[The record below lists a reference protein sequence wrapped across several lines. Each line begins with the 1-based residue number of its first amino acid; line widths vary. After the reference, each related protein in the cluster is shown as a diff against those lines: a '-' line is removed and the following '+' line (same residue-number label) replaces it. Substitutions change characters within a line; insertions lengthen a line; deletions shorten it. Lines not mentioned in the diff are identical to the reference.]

1 MTASA
6 ENILEEAIDYS
17 QLAIL
22 YVDDEP
28 DNLELFSIHFQ
39 NDFTL
44 HTATSAEEG
53 LKILASEDIAVVL
66 TDERMPEMNG
76 IEFLAQVVAKWPEV
90 MRVIVSAYSDSDRLL
105 RAINHGHAHEYIV
118 KPWRRKELRAC
129 LIRSLSMAQR
139 RRSLYK
145 RASLADAITTELH
158 PPKKTDIVG
167 EEGGL
172 KHALGIAR
180 KVARTETSVLVRG
193 ETGTGK
199 EVLARYIH
207 QQSARADKPF
217 VKVNCAALSET
228 LLESELFGHEKGAF
242 TDARSRRIGRFEL
255 ASEGTIFLDEI
266 GDISPRLQV
275 MLLRVLQE
283 REFERV
289 GGTRP
294 IPVNV
299 RVVAATNR
307 DLEAAVEEGTFRQD
321 LYYRLNVFP
330 LSLPP
335 LRQRP
340 EDIGPLLRFFLKK
353 YRHLTQSTPT
363 VGEGLVEAL
372 QANDWPGNI
381 REFENMVQ
389 RALVIV
395 EDEPLGPEHFY
406 FDVMPAKRPTF
417 RQEKEKGQLHAIQ
430 RALEQSGGNCTRAA
444 RAMGLARTTFTSRA
458 KKFGLI

>member
-1 MTASA
+1 MTGSA
-6 ENILEEAIDYS
+6 ENILEETIDFK
-17 QLAIL
+17 QLPIL
-22 YVDDEP
+22 YVDDEQ

-53 LKILASEDIAVVL
+53 LKILATEDIAVVL

-76 IEFLAQVVAKWPEV
+76 IEFLAQVVEKWPEV

-129 LIRSLSMAQR
+129 LVRSLTMAER

-158 PPKKTDIVG
+158 PPQKTDIVG

-172 KHALGIAR
+172 RNALSVAR

-207 QQSARADKPF
+207 QQSVRADKPF
-217 VKVNCAALSET
+217 IKVNCAALSET

-307 DLEAAVEEGTFRQD
+307 NLEAAVEEGTFRQD

-340 EDIGPLLRFFLKK
+340 EDIGPLLHFFLKK
-353 YRHLTQSTPT
+353 YRHLTATTPR
-363 VGEGLVEAL
+363 VAEGLVEAL
-372 QANDWPGNI
+372 QVNDWPSNW
-381 REFENMVQ
+381 Q
-389 RALVIV
+389 RNS
-395 EDEPLGPEHFY
+395 P
-406 FDVMPAKRPTF
+406 
-417 RQEKEKGQLHAIQ
+417 
-430 RALEQSGGNCTRAA
+430 
-444 RAMGLARTTFTSRA
+444 
-458 KKFGLI
+458 